1 MYCDTMQYFL
11 MTVIHEKNLFFLYK
25 FVAKNHA
32 ICKVDHWQFLY
43 VRCTIM
49 LSFPSGKRY
58 NGGNRQTA
66 LQKEL
71 KPLLDKV
78 KDIKALLA
86 LPETRDKIYK
96 EVFGKKKTEYTT
108 QSWDVALTEKSFHIN
123 ILRWDELEKTIGPW
137 LSFSNA
143 NTFSRHS
150 KPYWQQFSHTSP
162 WNAELHSCLLFTIN
176 LCALF

>member
-1 MYCDTMQYFL
+1 MYCDTMQYFM
-11 MTVIHEKNLFFLYK
+11 MTVIHEKNLFFDKHNGFFLYK

-49 LSFPSGKRY
+49 LSFPSGKRN

-96 EVFGKKKTEYTT
+96 EVFGKKTDYTT
-108 QSWDVALTEKSFHIN
+108 QSWDVALREKSFHIH
-123 ILRWDELEKTIGPW
+123 ILGWDELQKTIEKLNHGP
-137 LSFSNA
+137 N
-143 NTFSRHS
+143 
-150 KPYWQQFSHTSP
+150 
-162 WNAELHSCLLFTIN
+162 
-176 LCALF
+176 